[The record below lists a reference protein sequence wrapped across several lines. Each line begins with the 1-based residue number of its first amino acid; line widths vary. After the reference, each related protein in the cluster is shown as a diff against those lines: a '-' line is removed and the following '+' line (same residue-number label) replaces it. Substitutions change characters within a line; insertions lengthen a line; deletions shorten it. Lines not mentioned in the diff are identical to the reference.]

1 MNMKLKE
8 INYILEVEK
17 MRFLIFL
24 YVKKIKKI

>member
-1 MNMKLKE
+1 MKLKE